1 VELPNHVRFQTENLQ
16 ESCRINRSEA
26 LAPRLARQ
34 QHQTKQTKQ
43 NRHHHTSTR
52 PQSHHKTHKHR
63 PTKRQQQTARTRATT
78 TKGKARCK
86 RAQENYTSRQG
97 KGLSGCNTAGN
108 LETTSLWHS
117 DQAKINA
124 LLTPISGNILQYCSI
139 CVWRLVRRW

>member
-1 VELPNHVRFQTENLQ
+1 M
-16 ESCRINRSEA
+16 SGC
-26 LAPRLARQ
+26 RQ
-34 QHQTKQTKQ
+34 QIAGKAVKSADLRPLHRALPDSSTKPNKPKQ
-43 NRHHHTSTR
+43 NSHHHTSTR

-63 PTKRQQQTARTRATT
+63 PTKRQQQTAITRAAA

-97 KGLSGCNTAGN
+97 TCLSGCNTAGN

-139 CVWRLVRRW
+139 